1 LLAWEVVVARV
12 VRFHELGGPE
22 VLRVDQVE
30 VGAPGPGEV
39 RIKVAAIGLNR
50 VEAMFR
56 SGGFGAP
63 PLPAKIGYEAAG
75 VVEAL
80 GDGVTAFKVGDR
92 VATLPGLPMDRYGV
106 YGETILYPAD
116 WLIAQPDGLSLPDA
130 AAAWMQYL
138 TAYALI
144 ALANLKPDDAV
155 VVTAASSSV
164 GLAAIQIANMLGA
177 RPIAVTRGR
186 GKVAALKAHGA
197 CDVVVTDEQELAP
210 AVMALT
216 GGKGARVIFDAV
228 AGDTI
233 AELAEAASLRGIII
247 VYGTLAGGVGAMP
260 LQTAMMK
267 SLTIRGY
274 AMNDLMADPEVRRAA
289 IDFITAGL
297 VSGQLKPVIDQVFPL
312 DQIAEAHRRLESNL
326 QLGKILVT
334 TD

>member
-1 LLAWEVVVARV
+1 
-12 VRFHELGGPE
+12 
-22 VLRVDQVE
+22 
-30 VGAPGPGEV
+30 
-39 RIKVAAIGLNR
+39 
-50 VEAMFR
+50 
-56 SGGFGAP
+56 
-63 PLPAKIGYEAAG
+63 
-75 VVEAL
+75 
-80 GDGVTAFKVGDR
+80 
-92 VATLPGLPMDRYGV
+92 
-106 YGETILYPAD
+106 
-116 WLIAQPDGLSLPDA
+116 
-130 AAAWMQYL
+130 MQYL

>member
-1 LLAWEVVVARV
+1 MARV

-30 VGAPGPGEV
+30 VGAPGPGEA
-39 RIKVAAIGLNR
+39 RLKVAAIGLNR

-75 VVEAL
+75 VIEAL
-80 GDGVTAFKVGDR
+80 GEGVTGFQVGDR
-92 VATLPGLPMDRYGV
+92 VATLPGLPMEQYGV

-116 WLIAQPDGLSLPDA
+116 WLIPQPEGLSLQDA

-144 ALANLKPDDAV
+144 ALAELRPDDAV

-177 RPIAVTRGR
+177 RAIAVTRGR
-186 GKVAALKAHGA
+186 GKAAALKAHGA
-197 CDVVVTDEQELAP
+197 ADVVVTGEQDLVP

-216 GGKGARVIFDAV
+216 GGRGARVIFDAV

-233 AELAEAASLRGIII
+233 ADLAEIASPRGIII
-247 VYGTLAGGVGAMP
+247 IYGTLAGGVGAMP
-260 LQTAMMK
+260 LATAMMK

-312 DQIAEAHRRLESNL
+312 EEIADAHRRLESNL

-334 TD
+334 TV

>member
-1 LLAWEVVVARV
+1 MARV

-30 VGAPGPGEV
+30 VGAPGPGEA
-39 RIKVAAIGLNR
+39 RLRVAAIGLNR

-75 VVEAL
+75 VIEAL
-80 GDGVTAFKVGDR
+80 GEGVEGFKVGDR
-92 VATLPGLPMDRYGV
+92 VATLPGLPMERYGV
-106 YGETILYPAD
+106 YGEAILYPAD
-116 WLIAQPDGLSLPDA
+116 WLIPQPEGLSLQDA

-144 ALANLKPDDAV
+144 ALAELKPDDAV
-155 VVTAASSSV
+155 VITAASSSV

-177 RPIAVTRGR
+177 RSIAVTRGR
-186 GKVAALKAHGA
+186 GKAAALKAHGA
-197 CDVVVTDEQELAP
+197 SDVVVTDEQDLVQ
-210 AVMALT
+210 AVTALT
-216 GGKGARVIFDAV
+216 GGRGARVIFDAV

-233 AELAEAASLRGIII
+233 AALAEIASTRGIII
-247 VYGTLAGGVGAMP
+247 VYGALAGGLGAMP
-260 LQTAMMK
+260 LQTAMLK

-297 VSGQLKPVIDQVFPL
+297 VSGELKPVIDQVFPL
-312 DQIAEAHRRLESNL
+312 EEIAAAHRRLESNL
-326 QLGKILVT
+326 QFGKILVSVP
-334 TD
+334 